1 MKNWVYISLY
11 EQCRHCTRHPVEF
24 ISFAFRHQNTLWVPV
39 RLLTLSVL
47 LIHVLICK
55 FVINKVE
62 DPSVKS
68 LVTLKVKENSTVTG

>member
-1 MKNWVYISLY
+1 MSNVGTA
-11 EQCRHCTRHPVEF
+11 QCKGTCRVDLFRFQTPKHTLGPCE
-24 ISFAFRHQNTLWVPV
+24 AFSVKP
-39 RLLTLSVL
+39 LSVL
-47 LIHVLICK
+47 LIHVLICI